1 MTSSRSYG
9 RGGGVMFR
17 PALRCGLKALRLAL
31 GSLLTPRSP
40 EKSGGLPFWQGAI
53 MNTNYILITA
63 ALFIPALAIIL
74 HTWQHTI
81 RPMQIPKAETQ
92 TLAAKLIKT
101 HGNNAYDFAHTQ
113 EDKAWRNS
121 ETYEQAKW
129 RKVGKRHPQTS
140 TTPLRLTTFS
150 SSF

>member
-1 MTSSRSYG
+1 
-9 RGGGVMFR
+9 
-17 PALRCGLKALRLAL
+17 
-31 GSLLTPRSP
+31 
-40 EKSGGLPFWQGAI
+40 

-113 EDKAWRNS
+113 EDHAWRNS

-129 RKVGKRHPQTS
+129 RKVGKAIRKLQPHLYS
-140 TTPLRLTTFS
+140 
-150 SSF
+150 